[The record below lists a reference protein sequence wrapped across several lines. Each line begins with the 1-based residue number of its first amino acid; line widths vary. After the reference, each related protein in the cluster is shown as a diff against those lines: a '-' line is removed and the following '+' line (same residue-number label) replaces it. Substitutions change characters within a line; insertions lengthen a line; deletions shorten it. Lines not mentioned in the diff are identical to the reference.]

1 MPYGGMWPRRGVDEA
16 SELPTTSRAKSAA
29 AIPLRQ
35 MGVSSEPPSRIGLKS
50 ENRGIALALLP
61 SAYTEPIFGADLTLQ
76 VVTPKNRPLRPYS
89 PPLWSHDWDATERL
103 YALHPQSGPCS
114 SCPLT
119 LAAEHSDLRNLAP
132 TIGTIYRLGSSRA
145 ELPVRPCRA
154 PQD

>member
-1 MPYGGMWPRRGVDEA
+1 MPSRGMWPRRGVDEA

-29 AIPLRQ
+29 AIPLRK
-35 MGVSSEPPSRIGLKS
+35 MGVSAEPPSRVGLKS

-61 SAYTEPIFGADLTLQ
+61 SAYKEPFLADLPLH
-76 VVTPKNRPLRPYS
+76 VVTPKNWPLRPYS

-119 LAAEHSDLRNLAP
+119 LAAE
-132 TIGTIYRLGSSRA
+132 
-145 ELPVRPCRA
+145 
-154 PQD
+154 